1 MRSFSGGAWVGAI
14 AILGALAASAAAEL
28 RFADARPQQQ
38 AFRNAVYHCLE
49 QLSAAPDAETRE
61 ILEVVQRPAGMGRRH
76 SIQAG
81 SLPYLVG
88 GVTTGHLVV
97 RSDSSI
103 VISTALPLRSKEIP
117 PPVDDLVRLEFCSNL
132 LHELKHARDHDLG
145 EMDSSGPPPGEP
157 GHGIRYDDIDARREE
172 NRWRRH
178 VGLRQLTEYGG
189 IPLPE
194 DAIFR

>member
-1 MRSFSGGAWVGAI
+1 MVGAF
-14 AILGALAASAAAEL
+14 AILGLLGALAAPAAAEL
-28 RFADARPQQQ
+28 RFADGRPEQQ
-38 AFRNAVYHCLE
+38 AFRSAVYYCFE
-49 QLSAAPDAETRE
+49 QFSAAPDAETRE

-81 SLPYLVG
+81 SLPPSIIG
-88 GVTTGHLVV
+88 ETTGQLVV

-103 VISTALPLRSKEIP
+103 VISTTLSL
-117 PPVDDLVRLEFCSNL
+117 DLKQRLVFCSTV

-145 EMDSSGPPPGEP
+145 EMDSSGPPPGAP
-157 GHGIRYDDIDARREE
+157 GHGIRYDEIDARREE

-178 VGLRQLTEYGG
+178 VGLPQLTEYGG
-189 IPLPE
+189 IPLPQ